1 MVLTS
6 PSGDSFCKTTPGGR
20 LLNTRLLLVHYPK
33 KVNIMTYETRN
44 PYTGDLLVTFPDA
57 SDSEVKQAIENAHDA
72 FLLWKNTGFTER
84 ARIMHAA
91 AELLRRD
98 VDYYANLL
106 TIEMG
111 KLISEAKA
119 EIALSADIFD
129 YYANNAQTLLAPQ
142 KLPVADADAEIL
154 CEPLGVLLA
163 IEPWNF
169 PFYQVVCIAAPQ
181 ISAGN
186 TLLLK
191 HASNVPQAAAA
202 FEKLM
207 LEAGLPQGVF
217 KNLYATRSQIETIIN
232 DPRVQGV
239 ALTGSE
245 RAGAVVAAQA
255 GKALKKS
262 TLELGGADAF
272 VVLADADMQKTIN
285 WAVLGRHWNGGQVC
299 VSSKRMIIVDEVYD
313 RFLEGYIG
321 GVANLKAGDP
331 FEPSTTLAPL
341 SSKAAADE
349 IKDKIRQAVSY
360 GATATEVGPIV
371 PDSGN
376 FVQPTILTDVA
387 EDNPARYWEFFG
399 PVSMLFRAKDEDD
412 AVHIANDS
420 PFGLGGSVFTANP
433 IHGAEVAKRIS
444 TGMVFV
450 NHPTMAKADLPFG
463 GVKRSGYGRELVG
476 LGIKEFVNHKL
487 IAIVDID
494 APF

>member
-1 MVLTS
+1 
-6 PSGDSFCKTTPGGR
+6 
-20 LLNTRLLLVHYPK
+20 
-33 KVNIMTYETRN
+33 MTYETRN

-129 YYANNAQTLLAPQ
+129 YYADNAQTLLAPQ

-169 PFYQVVCIAAPQ
+169 PFYQVVRIAAPQ

-207 LEAGLPQGVF
+207 LDAGLPQGVF

-245 RAGAVVAAQA
+245 GAGAVVAAQA

-272 VVLADADMQKTIN
+272 VVLADADMQKTID

>member
-1 MVLTS
+1 
-6 PSGDSFCKTTPGGR
+6 
-20 LLNTRLLLVHYPK
+20 
-33 KVNIMTYETRN
+33 MTYETRN

-169 PFYQVVCIAAPQ
+169 PFYQVVRIAAPQ

-207 LEAGLPQGVF
+207 LDAGFPQGVF

-399 PVSMLFRAKDEDD
+399 PVSMMFRAKDEDD